1 MINNRIYIIAELSAN
16 HGNRYEQAKETI
28 KAIAKAGA
36 DAVKVQTYTADSLT
50 LNIDNEF
57 FGKIKE
63 GHWKGL
69 KPYDLFTEAAMPY
82 EWQPKLKI
90 IAEDLGLDFF
100 SSPFDRAAVDF
111 LESINI
117 SKYKIASF
125 EITDTNLIKYIALK
139 GKPIIMST
147 GVAEYEDIELAVETC
162 RSVGNNDIT
171 LLKCTSEYPASIE
184 NANLL
189 TIPHLKEKFGLQV
202 GLSDHTSGYI
212 VPLTA
217 VALGAQVVE
226 KHFILDK
233 NLGGPDSEFSMEPKE
248 FSEMVEKI
256 RDVEKILGDVVYDV
270 SEYNKLRRRSLFISE
285 DIKKGELITE
295 KNIKSVRPG
304 HGLHPKYFKEIIG
317 KSVNCN
323 LKRGTPFSLD
333 LLS

>member
-1 MINNRIYIIAELSAN
+1 MDNGVYIIAELSAN
-16 HGNRYEQAKETI
+16 HGNSFEQAKETI
-28 KAIAKAGA
+28 KAMAKAGA

-57 FGKIKE
+57 FGRIKE

-69 KPYDLFTEAAMPY
+69 KPYDLFTEGAMPY
-82 EWQPKLKI
+82 EWQPKLKM

-100 SSPFDRAAVDF
+100 SSPFDRAGVDF

-117 SKYKIASF
+117 AKYKIASF
-125 EITDTNLIKYIALK
+125 EITDINLIEYVASK
-139 GKPIIMST
+139 GKPMIMST

-162 RSVGNNDIT
+162 RKVGNDDIT
-171 LLKCTSEYPASIE
+171 LLKCTSEYPAPIE

-189 TIPHLKEKFGLQV
+189 TIPHLKETFGVKV
-202 GLSDHTSGYI
+202 GVSDHTIGFI
-212 VPLTA
+212 VPLVA
-217 VALGAQVVE
+217 VALGARVVE

-233 NLGGPDSEFSMEPKE
+233 NLGGPDAGFSMEPKE
-248 FSEMVEKI
+248 FSEMVNKI
-256 RDVEKILGDVVYDV
+256 RDVEKTLGNVVYDV
-270 SEYNKLRRRSLFISE
+270 SEFNKLRRRSLFISE

-304 HGLHPKYFKEIIG
+304 HGLHPKYFKKIIG
-317 KSVNCN
+317 KSVNYN

>member
-1 MINNRIYIIAELSAN
+1 MDNGVYIIAELSAN
-16 HGNRYEQAKETI
+16 HGNSFEQAKETI
-28 KAIAKAGA
+28 KAMAKAGA

-57 FGKIKE
+57 FGRIKE

-69 KPYDLFTEAAMPY
+69 KPYDLFTEGAMPY
-82 EWQPKLKI
+82 EWQPKLKM

-100 SSPFDRAAVDF
+100 SSPFDRAGVDF

-125 EITDTNLIKYIALK
+125 EITDINLIEYVASK
-139 GKPIIMST
+139 GKPMIMST
-147 GVAEYEDIELAVETC
+147 GVAEYEDIKLAVETC
-162 RSVGNNDIT
+162 RKVGNDDIT
-171 LLKCTSEYPASIE
+171 LLKCTSEYPAPIE

-189 TIPHLKEKFGLQV
+189 TISHLKETFGVKV
-202 GLSDHTSGYI
+202 GVSDHTIGFI
-212 VPLTA
+212 VPLVA
-217 VALGAQVVE
+217 VALGARVVE

-233 NLGGPDSEFSMEPKE
+233 NLGGPDAGFSMEPKE
-248 FSEMVEKI
+248 FSEMVNKI
-256 RDVEKILGDVVYDV
+256 RDVEKTLGNVVYDV
-270 SEYNKLRRRSLFISE
+270 SEFNKLRRRSLFISE

-304 HGLHPKYFKEIIG
+304 HGLHPKYFKKIIG
-317 KSVNCN
+317 KSVNYN